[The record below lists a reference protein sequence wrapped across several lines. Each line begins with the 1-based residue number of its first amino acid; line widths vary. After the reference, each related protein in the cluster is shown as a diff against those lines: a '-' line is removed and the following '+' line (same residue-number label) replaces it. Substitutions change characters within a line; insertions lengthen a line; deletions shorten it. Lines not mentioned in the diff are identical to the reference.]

1 MASLSCVAHELKF
14 GKKLVH
20 RNSNVCSISGWLAE
34 SQQIQSKGNIL
45 QWSNTS
51 ETTAAGDTFLQE
63 NNLIG
68 RMWKTNNV
76 EIQDSGLAV

>member
-1 MASLSCVAHELKF
+1 MFEVNFVTLNILTLTFTAVTSCISRQCLMASLSCVAHELKF

-45 QWSNTS
+45 Q
-51 ETTAAGDTFLQE
+51 
-63 NNLIG
+63 
-68 RMWKTNNV
+68 
-76 EIQDSGLAV
+76 